1 MSLLDRTPGPLQEV
15 ELQLEELEARV
26 VPGCRLWLREWAGS
40 SVRGCLAEIE
50 EFRSSDTY
58 GIRKARVTKVIER
71 LVSRFATLKERLD
84 DMDREQF
91 GPLQDKLRA
100 RSYHRADFEA
110 DLAALAPYERDAFT
124 LKLLGIDWHPDRT
137 TERPRDQVY
146 YEASSVAATLDVLD
160 QVQPGDVLYDLGCG
174 LGIVLLLAAW
184 LTDAASIR
192 GVEYE
197 PAYVETARE
206 RAAYFGFDRVDVV
219 CADAQTVDYRDGTI
233 FYFFHPFGGETLA
246 KVLESLRQISLQ
258 RKLRI
263 CARGACR
270 HYFLDEPWMTLVRE
284 LPSGV
289 RIFET

>member
-1 MSLLDRTPGPLQEV
+1 MSLLDRTPAPLQEV

-26 VPGCRLWLREWAGS
+26 IPGCRLWLREWAGA
-40 SVRGCLAEIE
+40 SVRGCLQEIE
-50 EFRSSDTY
+50 EFRSSDVY
-58 GIRKARVTKVIER
+58 GLRSARGAAIIDR
-71 LVSRFATLKERLD
+71 LIGRFATLRARLD
-84 DMDREQF
+84 EMDSAQF
-91 GPLQDKLRA
+91 GPLQSRLQERTY
-100 RSYHRADFEA
+100 RREDFAE
-110 DLAALAPYERDAFT
+110 DLAALAPFERDAFT

-146 YEASSVAATLDVLD
+146 YEASSVSATLDVLD
-160 QVQPGDVLYDLGCG
+160 EVREGDVLYDLGCG

-184 LTDAASIR
+184 FTDAASIR

-197 PAYVETARE
+197 PAYVDAARE
-206 RAAYFGFDRVDVV
+206 RAEYFGFDRVDVV
-219 CADAQTVDYRDGTI
+219 CADAQAVDYFDGTI

-246 KVLESLRQISLQ
+246 KVLKKLRQIALQ

-284 LPSGV
+284 RPSGV
-289 RIFET
+289 RVFET